1 MTSRDSAL
9 TIDCGTCRLRPW
21 RADDA
26 AALVPLADDAEV
38 SRGLADRFP
47 YPYTDEDARTFL
59 RMAIARPR
67 EFFAVE
73 VDGALAGGFGIRPGE
88 DVYRL
93 SATLGYWL
101 GRAFWGRGLMSA
113 ALGGYTR
120 YAFRAFGYQ
129 RLQAM
134 VNVNNP
140 ASARVL
146 QKCGYALEGTLR
158 RAAYKRGALVDVWI
172 YARLRDGAM
181 P

>member
-1 MTSRDSAL
+1 MNSPDCAFAL
-9 TIDCGTCRLRPW
+9 DCGACRLRPW
-21 RADDA
+21 RAGDA
-26 AALVPLADDAEV
+26 DALVPLANDAEV

-47 YPYTDEDARTFL
+47 YPYTTDDAQTFL
-59 RMAIARPR
+59 RMAAARPR
-67 EFFAVE
+67 EFFAIE
-73 VDGALAGGFGIRPGE
+73 VDGALAGGFGIRHGE
-88 DVYRL
+88 DIYRL

-113 ALGGYTR
+113 ALRGYTD

-134 VNVNNP
+134 VNANNP

-146 QKCGYALEGTLR
+146 QKCGYTLEGTLR
-158 RAAYKRGALVDVWI
+158 RAAYKRGALVDVWM
-172 YARLRDGAM
+172 YARLRDEAA